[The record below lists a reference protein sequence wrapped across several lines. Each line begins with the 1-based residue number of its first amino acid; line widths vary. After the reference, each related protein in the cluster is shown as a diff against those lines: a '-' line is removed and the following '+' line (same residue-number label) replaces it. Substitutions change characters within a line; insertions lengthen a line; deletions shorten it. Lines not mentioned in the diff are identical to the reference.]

1 MEYMKKNGYNPSPI
15 DTTHVVLPPELEQI
29 TEQLAKNVHD
39 VWAES
44 RIKQGWTYGPMRDD
58 EHKKHPSLVPYE
70 ELPEQEKDYDRAT
83 AMNTVK
89 LLLKFGFS
97 ITK

>member
-1 MEYMKKNGYNPSPI
+1 
-15 DTTHVVLPPELEQI
+15 
-29 TEQLAKNVHD
+29 
-39 VWAES
+39 
-44 RIKQGWTYGPMRDD
+44 MRDD